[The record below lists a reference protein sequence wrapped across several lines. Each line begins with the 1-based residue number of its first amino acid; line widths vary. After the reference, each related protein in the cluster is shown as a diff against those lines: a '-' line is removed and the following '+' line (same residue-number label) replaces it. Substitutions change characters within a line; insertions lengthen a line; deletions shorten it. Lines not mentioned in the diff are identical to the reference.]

1 MTWEP
6 SPTLKTNA
14 IENRHKVY
22 RQVDSGKSPSCV
34 LGRVYYILK
43 SDTNHKSINPMNFDT
58 DSALMNLI
66 LSQYITGYFA
76 KDWYEAQSST
86 ITTITLVRRHDASVY
101 RALRHIKKDGVVEFN
116 KNSRSTN
123 SEGFSKAS
131 DSFGNSVTIGEQ
143 SGTSW
148 P

>member
-1 MTWEP
+1 MTWET

-22 RQVDSGKSPSCV
+22 RQVDSGGPPSCV
-34 LGRVYYILK
+34 LGRVYDIL
-43 SDTNHKSINPMNFDT
+43 KSINPMNFDT

-76 KDWYEAQSST
+76 KDWHEAQIST
-86 ITTITLVRRHDASVY
+86 IATIKLVRRHDASVY